1 MSLIRKNTI
10 HESKDN
16 KKYDSLYILS
26 SDEKKRLFKKA
37 VFITFFAIMCGVC
50 FFLIFNYSQALWY
63 TQKCVMSDDAATTD
77 VQPQVHV
84 SQKVDNQ
91 AKKNRFHAHSN
102 DVIDDVTDIKS
113 GKNNSDSLSVAIQG
127 IVTNPE
133 WNNFIRMVQEKY
145 VGNDNEKNILEKV
158 FTDTLSSEHMWTIFT
173 LYSYIR
179 EVNPRIEAHVAL
191 VEASSLFFYT
201 RDYGVPLSL
210 AVGVAQTESNFRPDA
225 VSSASARGIMQVM
238 WKYHWAVLQKNGVK
252 SEEMLHDPELGILSG
267 TLILSRYLDAEQ
279 SIPGALARYYGI
291 LSSQY
296 VGATLANKHVY
307 EIYTSGISKNWKA
320 SLNKE
325 RHYWERM
332 TTANIS
338 PKRVTPSL
346 SNNGQNNMKERSVA
360 SGTSLLVHGKEQNPQ
375 KTGGNFITIIYNNG
389 KTKTWND

>member
-63 TQKCVMSDDAATTD
+63 AQKCVMSDDAVTTD

-127 IVTNPE
+127 IVTSPE
-133 WNNFIRMVQEKY
+133 WNNFIHMVQEKY
-145 VGNDNEKNILEKV
+145 VEDDNEENIFEKV
-158 FTDTLSSEHMWTIFT
+158 FTETLSSEQMWTIFT

-201 RDYGVPLSL
+201 RHYGVPLSL

-225 VSSASARGIMQVM
+225 VSSANARGVMQVM
-238 WKYHWAVLQKNGVK
+238 WKYHWAVLQKHGVQ
-252 SEEMLHDPELGILSG
+252 SEGMLHDPEYGILSG
-267 TLILSRYLDAEQ
+267 ALVLSRYLDAEQ
-279 SIPGALARYYGI
+279 SIPGALARYYGT
-291 LSSQY
+291 LSRQY
-296 VGATLANKHVY
+296 VGTTLANKHVY

-320 SLNKE
+320 SLDKE
-325 RHYWERM
+325 RHYWIRM
-332 TTANIS
+332 TTANV
-338 PKRVTPSL
+338 PQKRVATSPQPQKR
-346 SNNGQNNMKERSVA
+346 NTKEKQVST
-360 SGTSLLVHGKEQNPQ
+360 GTSLLVHGKEQNPK

>member
-1 MSLIRKNTI
+1 MVMKLKHKRERKILMSLMRKMR
-10 HESKDN
+10 KRKYN
-16 KKYDSLYILS
+16 KECDSSYVLAT
-26 SDEKKRLFKKA
+26 DEKKLLLKKA
-37 VFITFFAIMCGVC
+37 VLITLFAIVCGVC
-50 FFLIFNYSQALWY
+50 IWGTLNFSKTLWY
-63 TQKCVMSDDAATTD
+63 AQQRIVPNNSDITDD
-77 VQPQVHV
+77 VQPHSHV
-84 SQKVDNQ
+84 AHVEE
-91 AKKNRFHAHSN
+91 KKE
-102 DVIDDVTDIKS
+102 
-113 GKNNSDSLSVAIQG
+113 GKKEEKNSSELLNVAIQEV
-127 IVTNPE
+127 VTNPE